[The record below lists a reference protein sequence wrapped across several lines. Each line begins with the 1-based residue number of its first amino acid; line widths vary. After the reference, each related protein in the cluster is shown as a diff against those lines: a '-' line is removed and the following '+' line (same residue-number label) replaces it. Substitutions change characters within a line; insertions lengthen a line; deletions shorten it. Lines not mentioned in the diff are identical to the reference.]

1 MTSIPD
7 DTLHAYRSAIYRID
21 GEPPIDM
28 IIDKKND
35 AVASL
40 LARHGV
46 TSAVFVTA
54 FNPFGEVLGEHENAV
69 RQRALVAYIGR
80 LGRTALAGAGIDP
93 GGVWGAEVSLFVLGA
108 DEFVANELMA
118 VFKQNAVVIVRD
130 DGVPRLRL
138 HRRYR

>member
-7 DTLHAYRSAIYRID
+7 DTLRAYRSAIYRID

-28 IIDKKND
+28 IIDKEND

-93 GGVWGAEVSLFVLGA
+93 GGVWGAEVSLFVLRA
-108 DEFVANELMA
+108 DEFVADELMA
-118 VFKQNAVVIVRD
+118 VFEQNAVVIVRD